1 VTHGRRVVAIEVFGN
16 HDLLVPHWEGLV
28 RSYLIE
34 RRTAN
39 GHPSATRVL
48 HIISRF
54 AKAQSLRNRGLG
66 LGAELHVSGR
76 RLVGQALVHEGAVVH
91 ASGFTIG

>member
-1 VTHGRRVVAIEVFGN
+1 MTHGRRVVALEVFGN
-16 HDLLVPHWEGLV
+16 PDLLVPHWEGLV

-48 HIISRF
+48 HIIRRF
-54 AKAQSLRNRGLG
+54 AKSPALETQGLG
-66 LGAELHVSGR
+66 LGVELHVSDR
-76 RLVGQALVHEGAVVH
+76 RLVGQALVHERALVH
-91 ASGFTIG
+91 ASGFVIG